1 MSYSI
6 EGKLGG
12 ARGITC
18 IYIYAAAETVCQL
31 SIYDTSEKE
40 NLAEGELEVLRS
52 ELGTDQ

>member
-6 EGKLGG
+6 EGKPGG

-18 IYIYAAAETVCQL
+18 IYVAAETVCQL